1 MKGTALLVLLL
12 LATSAIYAQKPEA
25 YSINI
30 HVRSSYLLYAN
41 GVVSQM
47 LDVAI
52 DGKKYQLVGIQ
63 TGALLDLGDYK
74 AKLIK
79 DEHRTAY
86 ESDQVYEFLFPDKK
100 TRKFTVVGQT
110 E

>member
-1 MKGTALLVLLL
+1 MRRAALFVLLL
-12 LATSAIYAQKPEA
+12 LATSAICAPKPDE

-30 HVRSSYLLYAN
+30 HVHASYFLDGN

-47 LDVAI
+47 LDVTI
-52 DGKKYQLVGIQ
+52 DGKKYELVGTQ
-63 TGALLDLGDYK
+63 NGALLALGDFK

-79 DEHRTAY
+79 DDHWTAY

-100 TRKFTVVGQT
+100 ARKFSVVGQT

>member
-1 MKGTALLVLLL
+1 MKRTAIFILLL
-12 LATSAIYAQKPEA
+12 LAVSTMGAPNPDEYPISV
-25 YSINI
+25 
-30 HVRSSYLLYAN
+30 HVRTSYFRFAN

-47 LDVAI
+47 LDVTI
-52 DGKKYQLVGIQ
+52 DGKKYRLAGTQNVYLLGI
-63 TGALLDLGDYK
+63 DDYE

-86 ESDQVYEFLFPDKK
+86 ESYQVYEFLFPDKK
-100 TRKFTVVGQT
+100 TRKFTVVGQS